1 MSQSILHDVDKGV
14 EINDDHNFT
23 ATQRQNWEHA
33 QFMKQQRD
41 LGQPNV
47 LVTSILNIAFS
58 TVFHCC

>member
-23 ATQRQNWEHA
+23 ATQQQNWEHA

-41 LGQPNV
+41 LGQPNM
-47 LVTSILNIAFS
+47 LVTSI
-58 TVFHCC
+58 